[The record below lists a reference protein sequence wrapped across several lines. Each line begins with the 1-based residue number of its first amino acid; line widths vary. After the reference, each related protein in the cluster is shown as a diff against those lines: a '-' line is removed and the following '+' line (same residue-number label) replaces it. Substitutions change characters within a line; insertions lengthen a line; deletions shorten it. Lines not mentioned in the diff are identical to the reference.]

1 MGPMQAIDEA
11 TASFLRYA
19 ADDLQRQLGASGEV
33 ISIALDESAEP
44 VRLVVRVRVGPREL
58 EFRGSGDSLVTA
70 YANIAAQPP
79 EPVLAAA
86 FRNVMTA

>member
-1 MGPMQAIDEA
+1 MQLIDEA
-11 TASFLRYA
+11 TASFLQYA
-19 ADDLQRQLGASGEV
+19 ADDLQRQLGAAGEV
-33 ISIALDESAEP
+33 IAIALSEAGEP
-44 VRLVVRVRVGPREL
+44 VTLVVRVRVGPREL

-70 YANIAAQPP
+70 YANIVAQPP